1 MELAA
6 KMNLW
11 QMQVFQEIMLT
22 GSVSQTARNL
32 GRTQSSISA
41 TLAKLEANIGYQLFE
56 RRNRRLVPVPEAHYL
71 HVEAERILQDVDYL
85 EHALAGRS
93 PGLKQEVRIACMPM
107 LAELLIPAV
116 IGKFAATFPNC
127 EFLVTSRH
135 SRAIYRAVSTQRFD
149 IGVAECMEATDLVN
163 EDRTTLE
170 CLCALSANDPLS
182 EKEFVNLADLDG
194 KPCAAFL
201 PEHFISEHLEERF
214 TEAGYVYNPK
224 FRFQNA
230 ATSCLPLIE
239 NGQAYGVFSP
249 LSIWLNEQAGR
260 NSPTI
265 VYHRMADPIAYPFA
279 ILTPAHRPVSRIA
292 QGFISLLQAEIT
304 LILEKLERDKLAYR
318 LD

>member
-1 MELAA
+1 
-6 KMNLW
+6 MNLW

-41 TLAKLEANIGYQLFE
+41 TLGKLETHIGYQLFE

-71 HVEAERILQDVDYL
+71 HAEAERILQDVDYL
-85 EHALAGRS
+85 DNALVGRS

-107 LAELLIPAV
+107 LAEMLIPAV
-116 IGKFAATFPNC
+116 IGKFTATFPNC

-135 SRAIYRAVSTQRFD
+135 SQAIYRAVSTQRFD
-149 IGVAECMEATDLVN
+149 IGIAECMEATDLVK
-163 EDRTTLE
+163 EDRTTVE

-182 EKEFVNLADLDG
+182 DKERISLADLDG

-201 PEHFISEHLEERF
+201 AEHFISKHLEERF
-214 TEAGYVYNPK
+214 TEAGYAYNPK

-239 NGQAYGVFSP
+239 QGQAYGVFSP
-249 LSIWLNEQAGR
+249 LSIWLNAQAGR
-260 NSPTI
+260 HSQSI
-265 VYHRMADPIAYPFA
+265 VYRRMEEPIAYPFA

-292 QGFISLLQAEIT
+292 HGFISLLQEEIAI
-304 LILEKLERDKLAYR
+304 ILKKLESDKLAYR
-318 LD
+318 LH